1 MNVFY
6 EKTLNGLNESAGS
19 NSRLR
24 QHLNIHESF
33 QEPCQRLF
41 NAVHVGSY
49 IQPHRHFLDS
59 KKELLLAVKGKFAII
74 EFSCVGGFKSFTV
87 FSSEK
92 YCDSEDSAYGVE
104 IPTDRWHTVIALAE
118 GSVLLEVK
126 QGPFIPDS
134 AKELASWAPSVG
146 SSAVDD
152 YVSSLYAYC
161 GFGS

>member
-1 MNVFY
+1 MNGFY
-6 EKTLNGLNESAGS
+6 EKTLNDLSKRAGS

-24 QHLNIHESF
+24 QHLNVHESF

-41 NAVHVGSY
+41 NAVDMGSY
-49 IQPHRHFLDS
+49 IQPHRHLSDS

-74 EFSCVGGFKSFTV
+74 EFSQIGGFKSFSI
-87 FSSEK
+87 FGSEK
-92 YCDSEDSAYGVE
+92 YCLSEDSLYGVE
-104 IPTDRWHTVIALAE
+104 IPPECWHTVIALVE

-126 QGPFIPDS
+126 QGPFILDS
-134 AKELASWAPSVG
+134 AKELAPWAPSVG
-146 SSAVDD
+146 SSSVDD

>member
-6 EKTLNGLNESAGS
+6 EKTLYGLNESAGS
-19 NSRLR
+19 NSRRR

-33 QEPCQRLF
+33 EEPCQRLF

-74 EFSCVGGFKSFTV
+74 EFSHIGGFKNFTV
-87 FSSEK
+87 FGSEK
-92 YCDSEDSAYGVE
+92 YCDSEDSSYGVE

-118 GSVLLEVK
+118 ESVLLEVK

-134 AKELASWAPSVG
+134 AKEFASWAPSVG